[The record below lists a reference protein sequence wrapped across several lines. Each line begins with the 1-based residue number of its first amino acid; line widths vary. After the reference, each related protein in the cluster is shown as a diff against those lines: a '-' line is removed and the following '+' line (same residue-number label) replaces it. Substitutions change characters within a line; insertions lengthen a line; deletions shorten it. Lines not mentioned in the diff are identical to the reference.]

1 MDGWKS
7 AWPAIGRGSQ
17 IVALV
22 AVCGVLGAACGSGPG
37 TAKIGIEGP
46 MTGPQAATGIDM
58 WRAAQLEE
66 AKLNDAGGVLGKSI
80 QLVQIDDRADAS
92 TAVAVARRALAKGIS
107 AVVGPYNSAVGVKD
121 LPVYTGAG
129 LPVVRLTSNHTT
141 SGMGITLQ
149 PMDYQVAPFMASA
162 IEKTSGSQRVA
173 IVYDTS
179 TYTSGVADQVK
190 TLLTAAKVPVVAFEP
205 ITTGQTQ
212 FGTAVA
218 ALKGANPTIVYFVAY
233 DPEAEE
239 LVQQASTAGVP
250 GTCLVDGL
258 AAEGPVFLKTVPL
271 ALAQKCVFSGVPTAE
286 QFPDARTYVSSYK
299 SKFNESPGTWG
310 TFTYDS
316 LGALASA
323 VKTAGS
329 WSGRKVDP
337 VLFHLSGYRGLTG
350 TTTINPGT
358 GDRNDPPLLMETV
371 DSSGHY
377 VVSQEWSQSGG
388 LPVLPPL

>member
-1 MDGWKS
+1 M
-7 AWPAIGRGSQ
+7 
-17 IVALV
+17 VAAGACL
-22 AVCGVLGAACGSGPG
+22 LGACSSSSSASS
-37 TAKIGIEGP
+37 TVEVGIEGP

-66 AKLNDAGGVLGKSI
+66 AKLNDSGGVLGKSI
-80 QLVQIDDRADAS
+80 QLVQIDDRADPT

-107 AVVGPYNSAVGVKD
+107 AVVGPYNSAVGILD
-121 LPVYTGAG
+121 LPVYTQAG

-162 IEKTSGSQRVA
+162 IEKTSGGQRVA

-190 TLLTAAKVPVVAFEP
+190 TLLTSAQVPVVAFQP

-212 FGTAVA
+212 FATALTAVKA
-218 ALKGANPTIVYFVAY
+218 ADPTIVYFVAY

-239 LVQQASTAGVP
+239 LVQQASAMSVP

-258 AAEGPVFLKTVPL
+258 AAEGPTFLKTVPRP
-271 ALAQKCVFSGVPTAE
+271 LAQKCVFSGVPTAE
-286 QFPDARTYVSSYK
+286 QFTDAGAYVSDYK
-299 SKFNESPGTWG
+299 AKYNNESPGTWG

-329 WSGRKVDP
+329 WSGQKVDP

-350 TTTINPGT
+350 TTTVNPAT
-358 GDRNDPPLLMETV
+358 GDRNNPPLLMETV

-377 VVSQEWSQSGG
+377 VVSQEWSQHGG
-388 LPVLPPL
+388 LPVLPAL